1 MDEQTGKPGFFE
13 RILGFVH
20 RDEVED
26 FEEDR
31 DRIPTTN
38 LKVGHDHSHHLTVRQ
53 QVVSFQDA
61 VAAADGLKR
70 GESQVVNLAMAVPD
84 MREKIKDFLCGVNY
98 NAEGTFEEVGENV
111 YLLTPSAIYVEVAP
125 SAPASGQGRTFSS
138 I

>member
-1 MDEQTGKPGFFE
+1 MDEQTGRPGFFE

-26 FEEDR
+26 LEDDR
-31 DRIPTTN
+31 DTIPTTN
-38 LKVGHDHSHHLTVRQ
+38 LKVGHDHSHHVTVRR
-53 QVVSFQDA
+53 QVASFQDA

-70 GESQVVNLAMAVPD
+70 GETQVVNLTCAVPE

-98 NAEGTFEEVGENV
+98 NAEGTFEELGDNV
-111 YLLTPSAIYVEVAP
+111 FLLTPSTIYVEVAP
-125 SAPASGQGRTFSS
+125 SSPASGQTRPFSS

>member
-26 FEEDR
+26 LEEDR
-31 DRIPTTN
+31 DRIPTSN
-38 LKVGHDHSHHLTVRQ
+38 LKVGHDHSHHVTVRT

-61 VAAADGLKR
+61 VASADGLKR
-70 GESQVVNLAMAVPD
+70 GETQVVNLSMAVPE

-98 NAEGTFEEVGENV
+98 NAEGTFEELGDNV
-111 YLLTPSAIYVEVAP
+111 YLLTPSTIYVEVAP
-125 SAPASGQGRTFSS
+125 SSPATGHSRPFSS